1 MRNPDQLEAL
11 IEEFARNFR
20 KKGATDLTSKTVAR
34 MFAVEL
40 AKAIRNVAKV
50 TKKGDGK

>member
-1 MRNPDQLEAL
+1 MDNLEKL

-20 KKGATDLTSKTVAR
+20 KKGSTDLSSAAVAR

-40 AKAIRNVAKV
+40 AKAIRGVANV
-50 TKKGDGK
+50 TKKVKDK

>member
-1 MRNPDQLEAL
+1 MREMDQLEKL

-20 KKGATDLTSKTVAR
+20 KKGPTDLSSATTAR

-40 AKAIRNVAKV
+40 AKTIRSVANV
-50 TKKGDGK
+50 TKKVGDK